1 MKTLQ
6 ILGSGCA
13 NCVRLA
19 KNVETAAKELGMDF
33 KLEKVTDI
41 ESIVRAG
48 VMRTPAL
55 VVDGKVVLSGRVPN
69 VEEIKT
75 IIAQKD

>member
-6 ILGSGCA
+6 VLGSGCA

-19 KNVETAAKELGMDF
+19 KNVETAAKELGIDF

-41 ESIVRAG
+41 EAIVRAG

-55 VVDGKVVLSGRVPN
+55 VVDGKVMLSGRVPN

-75 IIAQKD
+75 IIAQED

>member
-19 KNVETAAKELGMDF
+19 KNVEAAAKELGMDF

-41 ESIVRAG
+41 EAIVRAG

-55 VVDGKVVLSGRVPN
+55 VVDGQVKLYGRVPN
-69 VEEIKT
+69 VDEIKT
-75 IIAQKD
+75 ILA

>member
-55 VVDGKVVLSGRVPN
+55 VMDGKVVLSGRVPN

-75 IIAQKD
+75 IIAQED

>member
-13 NCVRLA
+13 NCKRLA
-19 KNVETAAKELGMDF
+19 NNVEAAAKELGIDF
-33 KLEKVTDI
+33 TLEKVT
-41 ESIVRAG
+41 EMEAIVRAG

-55 VVDGKVVLSGRVPN
+55 VVDGQVKLYGRVPS

-75 IIAQKD
+75 IIA